1 MPAQRLSFLIN
12 AYNGFTIELILKN
25 YPVKSIRKIGSFM
38 QSPWKISFISL
49 LGKTMSLDEIE
60 HGLVRQ
66 KGVYDEPRIHFAL
79 VCASVSCPSL
89 QNKAF
94 TSDKLEF
101 MLEKGVVDFL
111 SDKTRNRYSHRK
123 KIFEVSKI
131 FKWYED
137 DFNVKYGSVIKLLN
151 TYGKY
156 LIKNEKE
163 LPLAAKTD
171 GIKYLDYDWNL
182 NDTVSN

>member
-12 AYNGFTIELILKN
+12 EYNGFTIELILKN
-25 YPVKSIRKIGSFM
+25 YPVKSIRKIGYFM
-38 QSPWKISFISL
+38 QSPWKINFISL

-66 KGVYDEPRIHFAL
+66 KVVY
-79 VCASVSCPSL
+79 
-89 QNKAF
+89 
-94 TSDKLEF
+94 
-101 MLEKGVVDFL
+101 
-111 SDKTRNRYSHRK
+111 
-123 KIFEVSKI
+123 
-131 FKWYED
+131 D
-137 DFNVKYGSVIKLLN
+137 DFNVKYGSVFKFLN

-171 GIKYLDYDWNL
+171 EIKYLDYDWKL